1 MFLSIKLKKE
11 FVDILIWRF
20 QKSDRESLKAE
31 K

>member
-20 QKSDRESLKAE
+20 QKTDRESLKAG